1 MMANKT
7 NTTLYIGVTGNLLRR
22 VYEHKQSLRSGD
34 LKEKIISGFTEK
46 YNLNKL
52 VYFEVFEDI
61 KEAIN
66 REKTLK
72 NLVRRKKNLLIEKE
86 NPKWE
91 DLYQYII

>member
-1 MMANKT
+1 MRYSYVYMMANKT

-22 VYEHKQSLRSGD
+22 VYEH
-34 LKEKIISGFTEK
+34 KEKIISGFTEK

-61 KEAIN
+61 KEAIQ
-66 REKTLK
+66 REKALK
-72 NLVRRKKNLLIEKE
+72 NLVRRKKNLLVEKE

-91 DLYQYII
+91 DLYQCIV

>member
-1 MMANKT
+1 MMANQT

-22 VYEHKQSLRSGD
+22 VYEHK
-34 LKEKIISGFTEK
+34 EKIIAGFTEK

-61 KEAIN
+61 NEAIK

-72 NLVRRKKNLLIEKE
+72 NLVRRKKNLLVEKE
-86 NPKWE
+86 NPNWE
-91 DLYQYII
+91 DLYKYIV